1 MKSLESSEFNNMKQS
16 RPFSFAQSNKQAQ
29 ETLSNMHYIVISYL
43 MSVSNHTLGRLVHEK
58 NGWHQIY
65 FIRFSKANASSSIC
79 HLHFKCKCSL
89 LQVLAL
95 SSIVEKKVLRWW
107 SFEHEVVNRTFWMS
121 NNNTRYDY
129 SKRRVQDCI
138 LLLPEDWVELLFG
151 SSATAHRRLILF
163 RLVYIHLETMR
174 FG

>member
-1 MKSLESSEFNNMKQS
+1 MESSEFNNMKQS

-29 ETLSNMHYIVISYL
+29 ETLSNNYIVISYL

-107 SFEHEVVNRTFWMS
+107 SFEHEVVNRTFWMR

-138 LLLPEDWVELLFG
+138 LLLLPEDWVELVFG

>member
-1 MKSLESSEFNNMKQS
+1 MESSEFNNMKQS

-29 ETLSNMHYIVISYL
+29 ETLSNNYIVISYL

-121 NNNTRYDY
+121 NNNTSYDY

-138 LLLPEDWVELLFG
+138 LLLLPEDWVELVFG